1 MPSHL
6 SNPAA
11 LPAPDAD
18 ASAHS
23 ERVAAH
29 VRAVI
34 ADAGGWIPFE
44 RYMREVLYAPGLGY
58 YVAGA
63 AKLGAAGDF
72 VTAPE
77 MTPLFGAT
85 LASPVAA
92 ILDGSGAREIV
103 ELGAGSGAL
112 AEEPPAFAGDRRRGD
127 FAIPHRGS
135 ESRPARATARRAR
148 GCARARGVVRCDAAR
163 DGRRGAPER
172 GARRGASAPRGA
184 CRRPVA
190 GAWRELSHGTLRFA
204 DRPLDNEALREM
216 AQARFPAGEDYVSE
230 INPGAEALVATLSRA
245 LVGGAIVLIDYG
257 FPQAEYYHPQR
268 SAGTLVGHYR
278 HRVHVDPFLW
288 PGLSDLTA
296 HVDFTAIATA
306 AHEQGLAVAGYAS
319 QAAFLTASGILD
331 RLAAVGAPESV
342 AYIRA
347 AAAVQRL
354 LSPAEMGEL
363 FKVLV
368 LSRDDGIVW
377 RYFAGHDRSH
387 RL

>member
-1 MPSHL
+1 VPSHL

-34 ADAGGWIPFE
+34 SDAGGWIPFE

-92 ILDGSGAREIV
+92 ILDGSSAREIV

-112 AEEPPAFAGDRRRGD
+112 ARSLLHSLATAGVSISRYRIVEVSPDLRERQRAALADAHVPVEWCDAMPPAMDGAVLLNEVLDAVPPHLVVHAGGLWL
-127 FAIPHRGS
+127 
-135 ESRPARATARRAR
+135 E
-148 GCARARGVVRCDAAR
+148 RGV
-163 DGRRGAPER
+163 
-172 GARRGASAPRGA
+172 
-184 CRRPVA
+184 
-190 GAWRELSHGTLRFA
+190 SHTHGKLRFA
-204 DRPLDNEALREM
+204 DRPLDDEALREM
-216 AQARFPAGEDYVSE
+216 AQARFPSGEDYVSE
-230 INPGAEALVATLSRA
+230 INAGAEALVATLSRA
-245 LVGGAIVLIDYG
+245 LLGGAIMLIDYG
-257 FPQAEYYHPQR
+257 FPRAEYYHPQR

-306 AHEQGLAVAGYAS
+306 AN
-319 QAAFLTASGILD
+319 
-331 RLAAVGAPESV
+331 RLANVTLGCL
-342 AYIRA
+342 R
-347 AAAVQRL
+347 
-354 LSPAEMGEL
+354 SPAPAVRRHLTGAVTRSGRL
-363 FKVLV
+363 P
-368 LSRDDGIVW
+368 IVVP
-377 RYFAGHDRSH
+377 APA
-387 RL
+387 